1 MEENFRF
8 LRPQG
13 LRSGYY
19 SHGANNPT
27 MSPHE
32 TAICSAHRLH
42 GSGIGKGVVG
52 MACLCSVPSELQLGG
67 PEGWEWLDSWGPE
80 SSEVSSF
87 THLTPGPRQMTGRA
101 TCGLLVWLGF
111 LRTWRPQG
119 IWTSYTSTA
128 VTGERQKLPHLLG
141 PGLRSHA
148 ASLPLC
154 SIVQQSVPT
163 KKQGKG
169 T

>member
-1 MEENFRF
+1 
-8 LRPQG
+8 
-13 LRSGYY
+13 
-19 SHGANNPT
+19 

-42 GSGIGKGVVG
+42 GSGIGKGMAG

-111 LRTWRPQG
+111 LEHG
-119 IWTSYTSTA
+119 SLKVS
-128 VTGERQKLPHLLG
+128 GLLTQAQL
-141 PGLRSHA
+141 LR
-148 ASLPLC
+148 
-154 SIVQQSVPT
+154 
-163 KKQGKG
+163 GKG
-169 T
+169 RNCLTF